1 MDLHSFWCLQK
12 KSYSF
17 CYLSIPN
24 FGIAPCLA
32 SLLSV
37 VAPSFTFSGYCSI
50 DICVMIQGKKL
61 EKNEKKIHRFNLIR
75 QIAYVYGN
83 REEYFHYMSNYGYT
97 KMYLY

>member
-1 MDLHSFWCLQK
+1 
-12 KSYSF
+12 
-17 CYLSIPN
+17 
-24 FGIAPCLA
+24 
-32 SLLSV
+32 
-37 VAPSFTFSGYCSI
+37 
-50 DICVMIQGKKL
+50 MIQGKKL